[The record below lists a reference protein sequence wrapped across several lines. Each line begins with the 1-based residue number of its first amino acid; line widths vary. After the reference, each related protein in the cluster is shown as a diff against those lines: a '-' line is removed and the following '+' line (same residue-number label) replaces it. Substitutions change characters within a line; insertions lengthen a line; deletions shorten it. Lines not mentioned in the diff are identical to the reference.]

1 MNPPHIGT
9 LGEKSLHASLKSWYA
24 QPGDLLETRVAG
36 YVIDIVRGDILIE
49 IQTGNFSALKRKLP
63 LLLETHPVHLLHP
76 IPEEKW
82 ILRQRANGA
91 LVTRRRSPK
100 RGGVLDLFR
109 ELVYIPHLLSHKHFS
124 LEVLLTQEEEIL
136 RDDGRGSW
144 RRKKWSVYDRRLLG
158 ITGSISFQNPAD
170 YLDLLPASLP
180 EPFTNQDLA
189 SALRC
194 RPALAQKMTYTL
206 RQMGGLQVCGK
217 RGNTLL
223 QTRT

>member
-9 LGEKSLHASLKSWYA
+9 LGEKSLHASIKSWYA

-36 YVIDIVRGDILIE
+36 YVIDIVRGNTLIE
-49 IQTGNFSALKRKLP
+49 IQTGNFNALKRKLP
-63 LLLETHPVHLLHP
+63 ALLENHPVHLLHP
-76 IPEEKW
+76 IPAEKW

-91 LVTRRRSPK
+91 LINRRRSPK

-109 ELVYIPHLLSHKHFS
+109 ELVYIPHLLSHPRFS

-144 RRKKWSVYDRRLLG
+144 RRKRWSIFDRRLLG
-158 ITGSISFQNPAD
+158 ITRQIAFRNPAD
-170 YLDLLPASLP
+170 YLDLLPANLP

-189 SALRC
+189 AALRC

-206 RQMGGLQVCGK
+206 RQMGTLEVCGK

-223 QTRT
+223 QTRA